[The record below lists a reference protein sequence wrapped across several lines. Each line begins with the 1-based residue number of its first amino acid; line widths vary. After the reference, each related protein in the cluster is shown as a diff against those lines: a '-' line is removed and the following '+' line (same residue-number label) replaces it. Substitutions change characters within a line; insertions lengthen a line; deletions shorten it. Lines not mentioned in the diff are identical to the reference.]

1 MASAITFLRK
11 CFKLALASAPD
22 VPTGR
27 SFWQIIK
34 TNLFNFFNLIL
45 FAVGLILLIF
55 GRYNDAFITVSTG
68 FVGTLVNTFQ
78 EVRAKR
84 LLDQI
89 TLLVRPV
96 AWVVHNGQEE
106 QIDATQLRA
115 GDLVHLCS
123 GDQAL
128 VDGIVTNGTA
138 EMDEALLTGE
148 SELIRKA
155 VGATIFSASFCVNGD
170 LIYQANAVG
179 VESFAGKLTAAART
193 FTQISTPLQRQV
205 TLALRL
211 LMVLTVCMALI
222 FVSTS
227 FVRDLTVLQNVAAS
241 AVLVGLIPAGLFL
254 MINLAYMLGAIK
266 LAAAGAIVQQT
277 SAVEA
282 LRYVDVLCMDKTGTL
297 TTTAFQLA
305 DVQVV
310 GSLSEVTVKGLLGD
324 FVRSVPSANATSNA
338 IAAGVAGDQRTP
350 VDAVAFTS
358 LRKWSALAFADPP
371 VGAQVPTESHTTDPH
386 GQGVLVLGALEM
398 LQPYLNSDE
407 MLASLFE
414 QTRSLSDQGLRVL
427 LFAHNPTLTTLHDGQ
442 GAPMLPSLQ
451 PLALISLRDEL
462 RPHTAAILEQF
473 SKLGVQIKIISGDNP
488 HTVAAL
494 AKQTGLGDPRVVAGA
509 ELALMNAAE
518 FEQAAAE
525 ATVFGRI
532 APEQKAQLVE
542 AIQKR
547 GHYVA
552 MIGDGVNDI
561 LALKEANLGIAMQSG
576 SSATRNVADMVLIND
591 SYAALVPALSEGK
604 KIINGIT
611 NAVYLLLTRSLTYA
625 FAIIG
630 VLMVGLDFPF
640 EPAQAGV
647 TAITVG
653 LPSFFLTLWA
663 RPNAKEEPL
672 LPSLVRFVLPVALWS
687 MLIGVTLYAF
697 TYFHSSSLIDMA
709 TSEKIL
715 EMRNDQLLTAIELL
729 EQYTGLSHDAADF
742 SQLAARLDAQ
752 TTLSVFLSLSA
763 LLLILFLEPP
773 IQLLASWR
781 PVSPARRPALLAI
794 MLIVLFISALYIP
807 AVVRYLG
814 FLPPIFVSWVQL
826 LIGLLVWMV
835 GLSLLWRKR
844 WVDKLLGM

>member
-1 MASAITFLRK
+1 MAAAISFLRK
-11 CFKLALASAPD
+11 RFKLDWANRPDAP
-22 VPTGR
+22 TSR
-27 SFWQIIK
+27 SFWQIIQ
-34 TNLFNFFNLIL
+34 TNLFDFFNLIL
-45 FAVGLILLIF
+45 FTVGLILVAF

-68 FVGTLVNTFQ
+68 FVGVLINTFQ
-78 EVRAKR
+78 ELRAKR
-84 LLDQI
+84 LLDKI

-96 AWVVHNGQEE
+96 AWVMRDGQEK
-106 QIDATQLRA
+106 QIDASQLRA
-115 GDLVHLCS
+115 GDLVHLRS

-128 VDGIVTNGTA
+128 VDGVVTTGTA

-155 VGATIFSASFCVNGD
+155 VGSTIFSASFCVNGD
-170 LIYQANAVG
+170 LIYQASAVG
-179 VESFAGKLTAAART
+179 GESFAGKLTAAARA
-193 FTQISTPLQRQV
+193 FTQISTPLHRQV

-211 LMVLTVCMALI
+211 LLVLTACMALI
-222 FVSTS
+222 FLSTS

-241 AVLVGLIPAGLFL
+241 AVLVGLFPSGLVL

-297 TTTAFQLA
+297 TTTAFQLV
-305 DVQVV
+305 DVQAV
-310 GSLSEVTVKGLLGD
+310 GNLDEATVKGLLGD
-324 FVRSVPSANATSNA
+324 FVHSVPSANATNNA
-338 IAAGVAGDQRTP
+338 IAAGVAGNQRTP
-350 VDAVAFTS
+350 LDEVAFTS
-358 LRKWSALAFADPP
+358 LRKWSALAFADPAA
-371 VGAQVPTESHTTDPH
+371 GSRLTDQR
-386 GQGVLVLGALEM
+386 GQGVFVLGALEM
-398 LQPYLNSDE
+398 LQPYLDNAE
-407 MLASLFE
+407 VLASLTA
-414 QTRSLSDQGLRVL
+414 QTSHLSDQGLRVL
-427 LFAHNPTLTTLHDGQ
+427 LFAYNPAVTMLRDAQ
-442 GAPMLPSLQ
+442 GAPTLPPLQ
-451 PLALISLRDEL
+451 PLALVSLRDEL
-462 RPHTAAILEQF
+462 RPHAHETLEQF

-494 AKQTGLGDPRVVAGA
+494 AKQTGLSNPRLTAGA
-509 ELALMNAAE
+509 ELALMSATE
-518 FEQAAAE
+518 FEQAAE
-525 ATVFGRI
+525 ESTIFGRI

-542 AIQKR
+542 ALQKR

-561 LALKEANLGIAMQSG
+561 LALKKANLGIAMQSG

-591 SYAALVPALSEGK
+591 SYAALAPALSEGK

-611 NAVYLLLTRSLTYA
+611 NAVYVLLTRSLTYA

-663 RPNAKEEPL
+663 RPTAKEEPL

-687 MLIGVTLYAF
+687 MLIGVTLYSA
-697 TYFHSSSLIDMA
+697 TYFRSSGFIDLVD
-709 TSEKIL
+709 TVTPETLL
-715 EMRNDQLLTAIELL
+715 EMRGGHELLAAIDLL
-729 EQYTGLSHDAADF
+729 EQYTGVAHGAADF
-742 SQLAARLDAQ
+742 SNLAARLDAQ

-781 PVSPARRPALLAI
+781 PVSPDRRPAWLAI
-794 MLIVLFISALYIP
+794 GLIILFISALNIP
-807 AVVRYLG
+807 GVASYLG
-814 FLPPIFVSWVQL
+814 FLPPIFVSWAQL
-826 LIGLLVWMV
+826 VVGLLVWMV
-835 GLSLLWRKR
+835 GLSWLWRKR
-844 WVDKLLGM
+844 WVDKLLGA